1 MSNSPHTIQI
11 GSAWSAPL
19 DGGREI
25 TGNKVQ
31 VSTPNSTWTDLVNN
45 LRATH
50 VRP

>member
-1 MSNSPHTIQI
+1 MSNPPYPIQI
-11 GSAWSAPL
+11 DSAWSARL

-25 TGNKVQ
+25 TGYKVQ
-31 VSTPNSTWTDLVNN
+31 VSTHNSTWTDLVSN